1 MIEILRASLALD
13 LGLEGKFGTGPELVR
28 KLQRSCAKCEWRYQ
42 PLKSVTN
49 ALQTTI
55 RALKL
60 YLNHQ
65 LMNPQL
71 HLRTVEKI
79 TWNPTISLCVK
90 PQRVLTTEST
100 VDRQLSC
107 PSQSVSSKIEEGYFE
122 SHMNENTI
130 MLTIII
136 QVHGNHLSRHTIMTD
151 YYIRLPWK
159 YTLKQLK
166 QNASKLQYT
175 SSWFISTQNT
185 SLNWYHHWEVGYLHG
200 RVIEVSYSLF
210 QGFYFSGK
218 K

>member
-1 MIEILRASLALD
+1 MIEILRAGLALD
-13 LGLEGKFGTGPELVR
+13 LGLEGKFGTGHELVWR
-28 KLQRSCAKCEWRYQ
+28 LQRSCAKCEWRYQ
-42 PLKSVTN
+42 PLKSATN

-90 PQRVLTTEST
+90 PHRVLITEST

-107 PSQSVSSKIEEGYFE
+107 LSQSVSSKIEEGYFE

-166 QNASKLQYT
+166 QNASMLQYT
-175 SSWFISTQNT
+175 SSWFISTQNA

-210 QGFYFSGK
+210 QSFYFSGK
-218 K
+218 N